1 MPITPP
7 HRPQRIS
14 SRNAAFQHWE
24 TLLRNRTKRHRAG
37 EFVVQGVRPI
47 TLAVDGG
54 WTITT
59 LIRPERSTPSNWA
72 AAIWT
77 GTPCQHVEMPAEL
90 VAELAETADD
100 APELVAVVAMPPDDL
115 DRLTELSAAGASPTV
130 PLITVFDR
138 PSQPGNIG
146 TLMRSIDAFGGTGL
160 VVTGHAADPYDPRTV
175 RASTGSLFA
184 VPTVRV
190 PSPAEVIEW
199 VAAQAHLGNSLTVLG
214 TDEGGESDLRAV
226 DLTGP
231 TLLVIGN
238 EARGLTRAW
247 RDSCSSIVSIA
258 MTGTASSLNAAT
270 AGSIVL
276 YEAMRQRSS
285 AS

>member
-1 MPITPP
+1 MTLTTPN
-7 HRPQRIS
+7 RPQRIS
-14 SRNAAFQHWE
+14 SRSAAFQQWE

-54 WTITT
+54 WTIRT
-59 LIRPERSTPSNWA
+59 LIRPDRSEPSKWA
-72 AAIWT
+72 DRIWT
-77 GTPCQHVEMPAEL
+77 DTPCQHVEMPAEL
-90 VAELAETADD
+90 VAELAETAAD
-100 APELVAVVAMPPDDL
+100 APELVAVVAMPADDL
-115 DRLTELSAAGASPTV
+115 DRLTESTKSSGS

-160 VVTGHAADPYDPRTV
+160 IVTGHAADPYDPRTV

-190 PSPAEVIEW
+190 PSHAEVMDW
-199 VAAQAHLGNSLTVLG
+199 VAAQAHLGFGLTVLG
-214 TDEGGESDLRAV
+214 TDEGGQSDLRAV

-231 TLLVIGN
+231 ILLVIGN
-238 EARGLTRAW
+238 ETRGLTRAW
-247 RDSCSSIVSIA
+247 RDSCSGIVSIA
-258 MTGTASSLNAAT
+258 MMGTASSLNAAT

-285 AS
+285 TS

>member
-1 MPITPP
+1 MPISAP

-54 WTITT
+54 WAITT

-72 AAIWT
+72 TGIWT
-77 GTPCQHVEMPAEL
+77 DTPCQHVEMPAEL

-115 DRLTELSAAGASPTV
+115 DRLTESSSRSAGSA

-146 TLMRSIDAFGGTGL
+146 TLMRSIDAFSGTGL

-190 PSPAEVIEW
+190 PSPAEVMEW

-238 EARGLTRAW
+238 ETRGLTRAW
-247 RDSCSSIVSIA
+247 RDSCSRIVSIA

-276 YEAMRQRSS
+276 YEAIRQRSS